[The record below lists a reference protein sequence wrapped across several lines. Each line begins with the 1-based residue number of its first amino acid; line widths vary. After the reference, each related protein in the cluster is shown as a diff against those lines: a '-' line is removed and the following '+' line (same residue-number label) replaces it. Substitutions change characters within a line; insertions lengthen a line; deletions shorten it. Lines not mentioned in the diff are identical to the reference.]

1 MEILASP
8 FEWYISETSSPTSPP
23 LQKAGLQLG
32 PFVTEEE
39 CRTVLETVK
48 ELPRFSH
55 VNLELHKRFARQQK
69 RTIMTVLE
77 EIDRIRSADVL
88 YWRRGQ
94 EQSRD
99 ARAEY
104 HRRQDRLGEIRAG
117 QLAEFVS

>member
-1 MEILASP
+1 MFSKTKLFDDRNMSVAV
-8 FEWYISETSSPTSPP
+8 TSPP
-23 LQKAGLQLG
+23 LQKVA
-32 PFVTEEE
+32 TEEE

-48 ELPRFSH
+48 ELPCFRH

-104 HRRQDRLGEIRAG
+104 HRRQDRLEEIRAG
-117 QLAEFVS
+117 RLAEFVS